1 MELADLEKQPDPKPI
16 ESMQKCHPTLSG
28 LPNGFADLPVATAVE
43 ILSVNHAV
51 DAAFYFEC
59 KTKQEDLTRW
69 INQQK

>member
-16 ESMQKCHPTLSG
+16 ESMQKCQALLSTL
-28 LPNGFADLPVATAVE
+28 PDGFIDLTVERAVE
-43 ILSVNHAV
+43 ILTVNRAV